1 MRSFLEIR
9 ESLIVQGCESQMRIR
24 PMKFSIV
31 TIRFH
36 AVGDLAVL
44 GARQRHKTQI
54 KVGGLM
60 VGFAIFEIQDQL
72 CVCCHNII

>member
-1 MRSFLEIR
+1 M
-9 ESLIVQGCESQMRIR
+9 IVQVLQDVNPRRVR

-31 TIRFH
+31 TILFH

-44 GARQRHKTQI
+44 FARQRHKTHYYAYQDRWWD
-54 KVGGLM
+54 LQL
-60 VGFAIFEIQDQL
+60 FDIQDQL

>member
-1 MRSFLEIR
+1 
-9 ESLIVQGCESQMRIR
+9 
-24 PMKFSIV
+24 MKFSIV
-31 TIRFH
+31 TILFH

-60 VGFAIFEIQDQL
+60 VGFAIFEIEDQV
-72 CVCCHNII
+72 CVCCHQRCFPAVLPLPAVLAGSYVCSA